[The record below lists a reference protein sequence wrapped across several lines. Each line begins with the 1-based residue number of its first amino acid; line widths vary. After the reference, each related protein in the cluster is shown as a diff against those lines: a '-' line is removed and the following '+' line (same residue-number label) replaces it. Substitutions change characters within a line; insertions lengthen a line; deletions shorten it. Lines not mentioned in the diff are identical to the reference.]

1 MKKQNKQKLPEFE
14 SESEE
19 RAFWQE
25 ADSADYIDWDRAER
39 ASFSSLKPSLKSIS
53 IRLPEGMIEQLK
65 VLANRRDVPYQS
77 LMKMYLSEKLREELN
92 A

>member
-39 ASFSSLKPSLKSIS
+39 ASFPSLKPSLKSIS